1 MGRQKKLCT
10 QTSLSS
16 ASSCSSPDH
25 HTFDSV
31 NISFDEDSGSEYS
44 LSNYSSA
51 SGVSPLGASG
61 SNSFY
66 GEAKNQNAYPFL
78 KPKYIAP
85 PSPLATGMISS
96 SLQHESKK
104 GSTNASTYT
113 FTPVN
118 E

>member
-16 ASSCSSPDH
+16 TSTCSSPDH

-31 NISFDEDSGSEYS
+31 NMSFDEDSGSDYS
-44 LSNYSSA
+44 VSSYTSA
-51 SGVSPLGASG
+51 SGVSPLNVN
-61 SNSFY
+61 NSATFCA
-66 GEAKNQNAYPFL
+66 EAKNHNSCPFL

-85 PSPLATGMISS
+85 PSPLATGMHSASI
-96 SLQHESKK
+96 QNESKRT
-104 GSTNASTYT
+104 STSTSTYT
-113 FTPVN
+113 FTPVK